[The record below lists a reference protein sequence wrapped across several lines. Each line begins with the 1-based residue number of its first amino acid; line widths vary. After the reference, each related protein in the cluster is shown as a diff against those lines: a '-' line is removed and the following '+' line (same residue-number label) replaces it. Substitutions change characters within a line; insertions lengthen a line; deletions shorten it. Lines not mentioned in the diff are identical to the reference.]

1 MKRLGISLIFISHLM
16 ASEIGLRGQDSA
28 AAPTSSGAQDV
39 MFWRN
44 GNIQKGKVIGYD
56 ARAIRF
62 EVFIAPS
69 QPPAIVTVPL
79 SEIERIEFAPNPQ
92 EKALL
97 AKAGDPS
104 QTAALLEAWRQREP
118 LLALPASNAGA
129 FGIGAANA
137 LLSGTDAR
145 LHQLALEIFRA
156 AETRDWDEERRSAAR
171 RGRLRAMIA
180 LGDGEKAVAEA
191 RKVAQEAEDPDV
203 AIEANLLLGEA
214 AFAQLKKLQ
223 EDNPRWEEDV
233 NVRPERQRLLHEAI
247 DHLLHPAL
255 FYGSEEAPAAKG
267 LWRAVQ
273 LCEMVGHISQG
284 IELARDITELYPT
297 SNEAGLAAEFLKSH
311 PQKNP
316 QTTDHDT

>member
-1 MKRLGISLIFISHLM
+1 L
-16 ASEIGLRGQDSA
+16 LRGQEKIG
-28 AAPTSSGAQDV
+28 APKPTAGQDV

-44 GNIQKGKVIGYD
+44 STIQRGKVKSYD
-56 ARAIRF
+56 ARVIRF
-62 EVFIAPS
+62 EVVIAPG
-69 QPPAIVTVPL
+69 QPPAIVTVPM
-79 SEIERIEFAPNPQ
+79 SEIERIDFAPNPQ

-97 AKAGDPS
+97 AKAGDLS
-104 QTAALLEAWRQREP
+104 HSAALLEAWRQREP
-118 LLALPASNAGA
+118 LLTLPASNAGA

-137 LLSGTDAR
+137 LLSSADTK
-145 LHQLALEIFRA
+145 QKNQALDIFCTVEA
-156 AETRDWDEERRSAAR
+156 RDWDEERRSAAR

-191 RKVAQEAEDPDV
+191 RKIAQEAEDPGV
-203 AIEANLLLGEA
+203 AIEANLMLGEV

-247 DHLLHPAL
+247 DHLLYPAL
-255 FYGSEEAPAAKG
+255 FHGSEEAPAAKG

-273 LCEMVGHISQG
+273 LCEMAGRITQG
-284 IELARDITELYPT
+284 AELARDITELYAT
-297 SNEAGLAAEFLKSH
+297 AKEAGLAAQFLKSH
-311 PQKNP
+311 AQNHP